1 LTVENNH
8 GNINIIML
16 VNKAY
21 KFRLYPTE
29 KQKEQLSKFFG
40 CSRFIWNK
48 NVEVFNS
55 YDKEN
60 NPQPEFKSSTEYKK
74 EFEFLNEVSA
84 AVLQQKE
91 IDFKEYKKQFFNKS
105 RKKNVVDLS
114 LKVRK
119 INKPLDFLIK
129 SLKL

>member
-1 LTVENNH
+1 
-8 GNINIIML
+8 ML